1 MEFYSYPVLKSIIKD
16 LPLVHLLKLI
26 ISLYLLPKYLLCYQ
40 SQIARLACRS
50 YFLPNWTTFPIE
62 NLKKKKQILSNCH
75 KQLMAIE
82 YIQPPVCLYQ
92 AQLSFFIYFKLLYHT
107 PCISSIFLLANVLF
121 FVFVYTAILF
131 SAECH
136 LFPYRYLLVLGTV
149 TPHQLYVGMHGHIKL
164 SSP

>member
-107 PCISSIFLLANVLF
+107 PCISSISLLANVQF
-121 FVFVYTAILF
+121 FCFCLHCYPVQCRMSPVSLQVSI
-131 SAECH
+131 
-136 LFPYRYLLVLGTV
+136 GTGDSHSTSV
-149 TPHQLYVGMHGHIKL
+149 VCWNARTY
-164 SSP
+164 